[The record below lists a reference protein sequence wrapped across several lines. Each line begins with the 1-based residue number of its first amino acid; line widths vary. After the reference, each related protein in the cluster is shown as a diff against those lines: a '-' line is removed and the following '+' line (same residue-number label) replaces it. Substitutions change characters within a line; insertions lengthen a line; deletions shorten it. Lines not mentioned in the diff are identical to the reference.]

1 LKHDLFGKPAST
13 FPDHALPPA
22 GPALQ
27 VDRRPD
33 EIALADFDA
42 AMAQDVGQSRAKLG
56 NIVFRIGK
64 CERFG
69 AGEMRGGFDRVI
81 GRRASL
87 RHCVGIAASGDKRSP
102 PKPVRLRFE
111 KDNHPGCSQ
120 RTGAFDVRL

>member
-13 FPDHALPPA
+13 FPDHALAPA
-22 GPALQ
+22 APALPI
-27 VDRRPD
+27 DRRPH
-33 EIALADFDA
+33 EIALGDFDA
-42 AMAQDVGQSRAKLG
+42 VMAQDVGQPRAELG
-56 NIVFRIGK
+56 KIDFRIGE

-69 AGEMRGGFDRVI
+69 AGETRGGVDRVI

-102 PKPVRLRFE
+102 PKPVRLLFE